1 VSAHLLLID
10 ALNLI
15 RRIYAVQERPFI
27 HNRTSDSNDLSES
40 TKQQVLFNTQKACT
54 AALDKIINEHQPTHA
69 LVVFDSHQPC
79 WRYQLYSGY
88 KQGRKKMPDHLAKK
102 LADIQDAFLE
112 QGVDSLISDEDE
124 ADDLI
129 ATLAVKMALHGQK
142 VTIISTDKGFLSLLS
157 PNVFLYDHFN
167 RRYLD
172 ESHIKAKFDV
182 KASQLVDLWTLTGDN
197 TNKIPGVP
205 GIGQVTAA
213 RLLNQYGSLKAL
225 INAEDLKNS
234 IKNKLAENQEGMD
247 LARQLLT
254 LKQDIPLGFNLK
266 AIRLTSPLLQ
276 HNDNIMP
283 INEELPAQITADNK
297 YSSK

>member
-1 VSAHLLLID
+1 VSAHLILID

-27 HNRTSDSNDLSES
+27 HNNTSDSNDLSAS
-40 TKQQVLFNTQKACT
+40 TKKQVLFNTQKAC
-54 AALDKIINEHQPTHA
+54 AAAVNKIINEHQPTHA
-69 LVVFDSHQPC
+69 LAVFDSHLPC
-79 WRYQLYSGY
+79 WRYQLFSGY
-88 KQGRKKMPDHLAKK
+88 KHGRKKMPEHLANK
-102 LADIQDAFLE
+102 LADIQDAFMDH
-112 QGVDSLISDEDE
+112 GVDSLISDEDE

-157 PNVFLYDHFN
+157 PHIVLYDHFN

-172 ESHIKAKFDV
+172 ENHIKAKFDV
-182 KASQLVDLWTLTGDN
+182 KASQLIDLWTLTGDN

-225 INAEDLKNS
+225 LKADDLKPA
-234 IKNKLAENQEGMD
+234 IKDKLEDNQEGIT

-266 AIRLTSPLLQ
+266 AIRLTSPLSQ
-276 HNDNIMP
+276 HNDNILP
-283 INEELPAQITADNK
+283 INKNVTVQESD
-297 YSSK
+297 SSNLDQ